1 VGIDNSLKITILV
14 FLVFNSL
21 LGKSSEIMFAF
32 LNTLQIIDYFP
43 LLNLTIPQIYSDF
56 LWVVHSS
63 NLDILGML
71 SNFKVPSANLN
82 FEYVEW
88 IEGDTFEQFDHY
100 EEDIKYLKWGIFW
113 KDFYENAKPIL
124 KQLLAGAILTILFSG
139 LYSLFK
145 TKKNTPLQEIYEG
158 GEKKKE

>member
-1 VGIDNSLKITILV
+1 
-14 FLVFNSL
+14 LVFNSL

-82 FEYVEW
+82 FEYVE
-88 IEGDTFEQFDHY
+88 
-100 EEDIKYLKWGIFW
+100 
-113 KDFYENAKPIL
+113 
-124 KQLLAGAILTILFSG
+124 
-139 LYSLFK
+139 
-145 TKKNTPLQEIYEG
+145 
-158 GEKKKE
+158 